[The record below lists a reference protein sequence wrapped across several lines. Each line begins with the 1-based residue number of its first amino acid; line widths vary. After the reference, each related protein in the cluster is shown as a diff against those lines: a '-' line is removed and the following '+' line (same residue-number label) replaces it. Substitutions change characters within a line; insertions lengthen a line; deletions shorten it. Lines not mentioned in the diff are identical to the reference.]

1 MTEWLTDMV
10 NTMGYVGIFLLL
22 TLARAFPPIPSETVI
37 PVAGVAAANGQMN
50 LALIVLAGA
59 LGAACGE
66 FLWYL
71 PARKLGKER
80 LLRFLHNY
88 GHWLTVE
95 PPQVDRAS
103 KWFEKRGGIAVLLC
117 QPFAGVRTLIAIPAG
132 AFRLPVWQFFL
143 YAVLGS
149 SASVLL
155 FASFGYGLQSVLP
168 RIADYFGYLATA
180 LFTTVMTVY
189 VIRLVIHLR
198 RRNARVDS
206 YKPDLTTPASASS

>member
-1 MTEWLTDMV
+1 MTEWLTEMV
-10 NTMGYVGIFLLL
+10 NSMGYVGIFLLL

-71 PARKLGKER
+71 PARKLGRER
-80 LLRFLHNY
+80 LLRFLHRY

-103 KWFEKRGGIAVLLC
+103 RWFEKRGGIAVLLC

-132 AFRLPVWQFFL
+132 AFGLPAWKFLL
-143 YAVLGS
+143 YAVVGS
-149 SASVLL
+149 SASILL
-155 FASFGYGLQSVLP
+155 FASFGYGLQSVVP

-180 LFTTVMTVY
+180 LFTTVMTIY
-189 VIRLVIHLR
+189 VVRLILHLR
-198 RRNARVDS
+198 RHRGRIVRGE
-206 YKPDLTTPASASS
+206 ASLSQ

>member
-1 MTEWLTDMV
+1 MTEWLTEMV
-10 NTMGYVGIFLLL
+10 HSMGYLGIFLLL
-22 TLARAFPPIPSETVI
+22 VLARFFPPIPSETVI
-37 PVAGVAAANGQMN
+37 PIAGVAAANGQMN
-50 LALIVLAGA
+50 LALIVLAGG

-66 FLWYL
+66 LLWYL
-71 PARKLGKER
+71 PARKLGRER
-80 LLRFLHNY
+80 LLRFLHRY

-132 AFRLPVWQFFL
+132 AFGLPVWRFLL
-143 YAVLGS
+143 YATLGS

-155 FASFGYGLQSVLP
+155 FASFGYGLQSLVP
-168 RIADYFGYLATA
+168 RIADYFGYAATA

-189 VIRLVIHLR
+189 VVRLVLHLR
-198 RRNARVDS
+198 KRRARPVPS
-206 YKPDLTTPASASS
+206 